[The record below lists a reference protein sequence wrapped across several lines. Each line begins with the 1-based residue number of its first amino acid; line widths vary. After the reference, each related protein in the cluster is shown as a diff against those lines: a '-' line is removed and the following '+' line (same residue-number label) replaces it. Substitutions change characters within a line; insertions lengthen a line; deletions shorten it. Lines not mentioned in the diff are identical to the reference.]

1 MLAPSGELLRA
12 GVALKLNH
20 LKRAAQSY
28 ARDRSNQA
36 TGRMTSYA
44 TAAGLL
50 AVAGLFVVAAFFVG
64 LIALYRWVAIHY
76 GQFWGFGA
84 AGGVLLVLAAACA
97 GVAMA
102 QMKRK
107 TKPILPLASRLRV
120 AIATPR
126 IPRGTVKQA
135 VKEVA
140 TTIPLAPLA
149 PGERRHEPGHG
160 GSAWPARSNRPVQ
173 LGLMLA
179 AVGLVGLTAARRRRH
194 GHGAET

>member
-20 LKRAAQSY
+20 LKRATQSY
-28 ARDRSNQA
+28 LRDQTSQA
-36 TGRMTSYA
+36 TGKVTSYA
-44 TAAGLL
+44 VAGGLF
-50 AVAGLFVVAAFFVG
+50 AVAGLFLVAASFVAI
-64 LIALYRWVAIHY
+64 IALYRWVAIKY

-84 AGGVLLVLAAACA
+84 VGAVLLVMAAICA
-97 GVAMA
+97 GAAMA

-107 TKPILPLASRLRV
+107 TRQIVPLASRLRV

-140 TTIPLAPLA
+140 TTIPLVPHA
-149 PGERRHEPGHG
+149 PGERGYG
-160 GSAWPARSNRPVQ
+160 GKAWPARANRPVQ
-173 LGLMLA
+173 LGVMLA
-179 AVGLVGLTAARRRRH
+179 AVGLLGLAAARRRRH
-194 GHGAET
+194 EHGLDA

>member
-20 LKRAAQSY
+20 LKRAARSY
-28 ARDRSNQA
+28 LRDRTSQA
-36 TGRMTSYA
+36 TGRATSYA
-44 TAAGLL
+44 VAAGLF
-50 AVAGLFVVAAFFVG
+50 AAAGLFVIAAFFVG
-64 LIALYRWVAIHY
+64 LVALYRWVAITY
-76 GQFWGFGA
+76 GQFWGLGA
-84 AGGVLLVLAAACA
+84 VAAVLLVLAASCA
-97 GVAMA
+97 GVALA
-102 QMKRK
+102 QMKRR
-107 TKPILPLASRLRV
+107 TKPIVPLASRMRV

-149 PGERRHEPGHG
+149 PGERNHD
-160 GSAWPARSNRPVQ
+160 SKARSARANRPVQ

-179 AVGLVGLTAARRRRH
+179 AIGLVGLTAARRRRH
-194 GHGAET
+194 RYGLEA

>member
-20 LKRAAQSY
+20 VKRAAQSY
-28 ARDRSNQA
+28 LRDQTSHA
-36 TGRMTSYA
+36 TGKVTSYA
-44 TAAGLL
+44 MAGGLF

-64 LIALYRWVAIHY
+64 LIALYRWIAIHY

-84 AGGVLLVLAAACA
+84 VGAVLLVLAAVCA
-97 GVAMA
+97 GVAIM
-102 QMKRK
+102 QMRRK
-107 TKPILPLASRLRV
+107 ARPIVPLASRLRV

-126 IPRGTVKQA
+126 IPRGTVKEA

-140 TTIPLAPLA
+140 TTIPLVPLG
-149 PGERRHEPGHG
+149 PGERDRGRSH
-160 GSAWPARSNRPVQ
+160 ARPVRTNRPVQ

-179 AVGLVGLTAARRRRH
+179 AVGLLGVTAARRRRH
-194 GHGAET
+194 GHRLET

>member
-12 GVALKLNH
+12 GMALKLNH

-28 ARDRSNQA
+28 LRDRTSQA
-36 TGRMTSYA
+36 TGRATSYA
-44 TAAGLL
+44 VAAGLF
-50 AVAGLFVVAAFFVG
+50 AVAGLFVIATFFVG
-64 LIALYRWVAIHY
+64 LIALYRWVAISY

-84 AGGVLLVLAAACA
+84 VASVLLVLAAVCA
-97 GVAMA
+97 GLAMA
-102 QMKRK
+102 MMKRP
-107 TKPILPLASRLRV
+107 TKAIVPLASRMRV

-140 TTIPLAPLA
+140 TTIPLVPLA
-149 PGERRHEPGHG
+149 PGERGHG
-160 GSAWPARSNRPVQ
+160 RRARPVRTNRPVQ

-179 AVGLVGLTAARRRRH
+179 AIGLAGFTAARRRRH
-194 GHGAET
+194 GQRLDA

>member
-20 LKRAAQSY
+20 VKRAARSY
-28 ARDRSNQA
+28 LRDQTSQA
-36 TGRMTSYA
+36 TGKVTSYA
-44 TAAGLL
+44 VAGGLF

-64 LIALYRWVAIHY
+64 LIALYRWIAIHY

-84 AGGVLLVLAAACA
+84 AGAVLLVLAAVCA

-102 QMKRK
+102 QMRRK
-107 TKPILPLASRLRV
+107 PKPIVPLASRLRV
-120 AIATPR
+120 AVATPR

-140 TTIPLAPLA
+140 TTIPLAPLV
-149 PGERRHEPGHG
+149 PGERRHG
-160 GSAWPARSNRPVQ
+160 GPWPARTKRPVQ

-179 AVGLVGLTAARRRRH
+179 AVGLLGVTAARRRRH
-194 GHGAET
+194 GQRLET

>member
-12 GVALKLNH
+12 GMALKLNH
-20 LKRAAQSY
+20 VKRAAQSY
-28 ARDRSNQA
+28 LRDQTSQA
-36 TGRMTSYA
+36 TGKVTSYA
-44 TAAGLL
+44 VAGGLF

-64 LIALYRWVAIHY
+64 LMALYRWVAIAY

-84 AGGVLLVLAAACA
+84 VGAVLLALAAICA
-97 GVAMA
+97 GVAAA

-107 TKPILPLASRLRV
+107 ARPIVPLASRLRV

-126 IPRGTVKQA
+126 IPRGTVKEA

-140 TTIPLAPLA
+140 TALPLAPLA
-149 PGERRHEPGHG
+149 PGERRHG
-160 GSAWPARSNRPVQ
+160 ATALPARTNRPVQ

-179 AVGLVGLTAARRRRH
+179 AIGLAGFTAARRRRH
-194 GHGAET
+194 GRRLDA

>member
-12 GVALKLNH
+12 GMALKLNH
-20 LKRAAQSY
+20 VKRAAQSY
-28 ARDRSNQA
+28 LRDQTSQA
-36 TGRMTSYA
+36 TGKVTSYA
-44 TAAGLL
+44 VAGGLF

-64 LIALYRWVAIHY
+64 LIALYRWIAITY

-84 AGGVLLVLAAACA
+84 VAGVLLVLAAVCA

-107 TKPILPLASRLRV
+107 AKPIVPLASRLRV

-126 IPRGTVKQA
+126 IPRGTVKEA

-140 TTIPLAPLA
+140 TTIPLVPLA
-149 PGERRHEPGHG
+149 PGERGHG
-160 GSAWPARSNRPVQ
+160 RKARPIGTNRSVQ

-179 AVGLVGLTAARRRRH
+179 AIGLAGYTAARRRRH
-194 GHGAET
+194 GHRLDA